1 MRGMFAFAAM
11 VAFSLFSVGEAALA
25 APTKLVFWAFADW
38 TTGSQGDALKAQIA
52 AFEKANPDITIDLEG
67 KPSTD
72 IIAGLVA
79 NGNAPGVDAV
89 ATQFRASSLVQ
100 AGALAD
106 LASYFKASPAAF
118 QSQFPKTFIDI
129 LTKGGK
135 LLGLPY
141 TTTTAV
147 VYRNLDVLKKAGID
161 PAQPVK
167 TWADWLAQM
176 QKVKDSGNFAVA
188 NQMVFWYETLSYYAG
203 VPGTASFAI
212 VDGKSNLDPA
222 ALTKALAFMKATQP
236 FAAPVDSLAQGETDL
251 FTSNKLAFMMTGA
264 WMYPPILA
272 ASQTNGFKFDSIGV
286 PGESADKTGGVFDG
300 EFLGVASGSANKDA
314 AWKFIS
320 FLADA
325 PQAAAFSAV
334 AGRYVAN
341 NVALGM
347 PAVKNNAFIQQQA
360 QLQPSAINDAPF
372 LQPVPDDAPN
382 AFAAGLA
389 DLKTGKAPA
398 DVAAEI
404 ISAYDSAL
412 Q

>member
-1 MRGMFAFAAM
+1 MRRVFVLAAATALS
-11 VAFSLFSVGEAALA
+11 VALMTGSALA
-25 APTKLVFWAFADW
+25 DPTKLVFWAFADW
-38 TTGSQGDALKAQIA
+38 TTGSQGDALKAQIV
-52 AFEKANPDITIDLEG
+52 AFEKANPDIAVDLEG

-79 NGNAPGVDAV
+79 NGNAPGVDV
-89 ATQFRASSLVQ
+89 VSTQYRASSLVQ
-100 AGALAD
+100 AGVLVD
-106 LASYFKASPAAF
+106 LTPYWSASKPEF
-118 QSQFPKTFIDI
+118 QKQFPKNFIDI

-141 TTTTAV
+141 TTTTSV

-161 PAQPVK
+161 PGQPVK
-167 TWADWLAQM
+167 TWADWLGQM

-188 NQMVFWYETLSYYAG
+188 NQMVFWYEALSYYAG
-203 VPGTASFAI
+203 VPGTTAFNI
-212 VDGKSNLDPA
+212 VEGKSNLDPT
-222 ALTKALAFMKATQP
+222 ALTKALTFMKATQP

-251 FTSNKLAFMMTGA
+251 FTSSKLAFMMSGA

-272 ASQTNGFKFDSIGV
+272 ASQANGFKFDSIGV

-300 EFLGVASGSANKDA
+300 EFLGVAAGSANKDA
-314 AWKFIS
+314 AWKLIS

-334 AGRYVAN
+334 AGRYIAN
-341 NVALGM
+341 SVALAM
-347 PAVKNNAFIQQQA
+347 PAVKDSAFIQQQA
-360 QLQPSAINDAPF
+360 KLLPSAINDAPF

-389 DLKTGKAPA
+389 DLKGGKAPA

>member
-1 MRGMFAFAAM
+1 MRR
-11 VAFSLFSVGEAALA
+11 LFALA
-25 APTKLVFWAFADW
+25 ATTALAAALMSGNAFADPTKLVFWAFDDW
-38 TTGSQGDALKAQIA
+38 TTGSQGDALKSQIA
-52 AFEKANPDITIDLEG
+52 AFQKANPDIVIDLEG
-67 KPSTD
+67 IPSTD

-79 NGNAPGVDAV
+79 NSNAPGVDVV
-89 ATQFRASSLVQ
+89 ATQYRASALVQ

-106 LASYFKASPAAF
+106 LSSNFAASPAAF
-118 QSQFPKTFIDI
+118 QSQFPKTFVDI
-129 LTKGGK
+129 LTKDGK

-176 QKVKDSGNFAVA
+176 QKVKDSGNYAVA
-188 NQMVFWYETLSYYAG
+188 NQMVFWYEALSYYAG
-203 VPGTASFAI
+203 VPGTPQFEIA
-212 VDGKSNLDPA
+212 DGKSNLDPV
-222 ALTKALAFMKATQP
+222 ALTKALTFMKSTQP

-251 FTSNKLAFMMTGA
+251 FTSSKLAFMMSGA

-272 ASQTNGFKFDSIGV
+272 ASQTNGFKFDSIAV
-286 PGESADKTGGVFDG
+286 PGETAAKSGGVFDG
-300 EFLGVASGSANKDA
+300 EFLGVAAGSANKDA

-341 NVALGM
+341 SAALSM
-347 PAVKNNAFIQQQA
+347 PIIKDNAFIQQQA
-360 QLQPSAINDAPF
+360 LLQPSAINDAPF
-372 LQPVPDDAPN
+372 LEPVPDDAPN

-389 DLKTGKAPA
+389 DLKGDKAPA

-404 ISAYDSAL
+404 ISGYDSAL